1 MPRLNNTQELVAF
14 RESLLAAREAAVAR
28 ETIISIGM
36 GTCGLAA
43 GAGEIYQAIQNEL
56 TKHNLQTQIKSVGCI
71 GMCVNEPLVDIQ
83 LPGQPRVTYVNVTPA
98 RVPRIIAEHILQ
110 GQVIQEWVLGKIP
123 LDW

>member
-56 TKHNLQTQIKSVGCI
+56 TKHDLQTQIKSVGCI

>member
-14 RESLLAAREAAVAR
+14 RESLLAAREAGFAS